1 MDDVANNPGKLE
13 LCSVS
18 KRVGRAKSHARR
30 AWGKKWSTDDATSKR
45 MRGVGRENTS
55 VEVTLRRALHA
66 LGLRYCLHRRD
77 LPGSPDIVLPRY
89 KAVIFVHGC
98 FWHRHARCKRATMPL
113 HNATAWG
120 EKFKANVKRDR
131 RNRRDLIAAGWRVF
145 VAWGCEIAK
154 DPQSVART
162 LMDRLVNAE
171 IDR

>member
-1 MDDVANNPGKLE
+1 
-13 LCSVS
+13 
-18 KRVGRAKSHARR
+18 
-30 AWGKKWSTDDATSKR
+30 
-45 MRGVGRENTS
+45 
-55 VEVTLRRALHA
+55 
-66 LGLRYCLHRRD
+66 
-77 LPGSPDIVLPRY
+77 
-89 KAVIFVHGC
+89 
-98 FWHRHARCKRATMPL
+98 MPL